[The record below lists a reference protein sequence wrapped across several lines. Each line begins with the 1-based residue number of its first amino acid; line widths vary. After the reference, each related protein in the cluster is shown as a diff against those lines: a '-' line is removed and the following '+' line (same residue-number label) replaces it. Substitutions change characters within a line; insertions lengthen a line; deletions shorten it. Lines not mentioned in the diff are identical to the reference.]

1 MTTRGGYIAIPDVEK
16 AVERIFPLSPREL
29 YPEANAEE
37 AELLGTIDACI
48 DESHIDLRLM
58 KNTPDAIGTYS
69 SSFCSTLSLPVCV
82 STGLVFLAITGAP
95 DDISGKVSSP
105 FVSAGIL
112 WLTSV
117 RPISKRLIGQALLAS
132 ISLESLGYDLNTG
145 IDEAVNTIVRKIDT
159 VNKTFTHVVRNMH
172 TTLDNITST
181 ERKQLKLIDSITRFP
196 DPSDTCMALD
206 RDKEGIC
213 AIAQVVK
220 DTVNVEEQVPA
231 YLQST
236 TKYWWKVLCPVLVVC
251 LAFQIGG
258 AVLFSTHLQ
267 RGAKSILHLQGEK
280 ELNVLFVA
288 TSFGLALGQIG
299 LVYLAT
305 RSDLVAGSTKGTT
318 DYVSERVDKVAWEV
332 GLHTVVEATLGEKM
346 ITLKSKLLHMIHVM
360 NEIEETR
367 AKVVA
372 NPATSSY
379 SMHSAS
385 SPCRKKARPRLA
397 RFFGSCRK

>member
-16 AVERIFPLSPREL
+16 AVGRTFPLSPCEL
-29 YPEANAEE
+29 YPEANAE

-48 DESHIDLRLM
+48 DETHIDLRLI

-69 SSFCSTLSLPVCV
+69 SSFCSALSLPVCV

-105 FVSAGIL
+105 YVSAGIL
-112 WLTSV
+112 WLASV
-117 RPISKRLIGQALLAS
+117 RSISKRLIGQALLAS

-145 IDEAVNTIVRKIDT
+145 IDEAVNTIVRNIDI
-159 VNKTFTHVVRNMH
+159 VNIRFAHVVRNMH
-172 TTLDNITST
+172 TTLDNITCT
-181 ERKQLKLIDSITRFP
+181 ERKRLKLIDSITRFP
-196 DPSDTCMALD
+196 DPSDTCMALE

-213 AIAQVVK
+213 AIAQMVK
-220 DTVNVEEQVPA
+220 DTVNTEEQVPA

-236 TKYWWKVLCPVLVVC
+236 TKYWWKVVCPFLIVC

-267 RGAKSILHLQGEK
+267 RGAKSSLHLLGEK
-280 ELNVLFVA
+280 ELNVLFVV

-305 RSDLVAGSTKGTT
+305 RSDLVAGLTKSTT
-318 DYVSERVDKVAWEV
+318 DSVSERVDKVAWEV

-346 ITLKSKLLHMIHVM
+346 ITLKSKLLDMIHVM
-360 NEIEETR
+360 NEIKETR
-367 AKVVA
+367 AKSFV
-372 NPATSSY
+372 NPAASSDC
-379 SMHSAS
+379 SAS
-385 SPCRKKARPRLA
+385 SRSQMKAQPRLA
-397 RFFGSCRK
+397 RFFSSSRK